1 MQICLDLLNSIDLG
15 VIKTDIHENV
25 IYINQFLSNYFS
37 KHVKTIDEIVH
48 YFVHS
53 NDKTQ
58 LKIPPGE
65 DTLVQMLSQNG
76 AYRTFKVEKRILPT
90 EEDNTVHYLWLFYDV
105 QEQKK
110 LEQLLLKERLR
121 LEEAYKHKN
130 NFLANITH
138 EIRTPINGI
147 VGMIALMGDTQL
159 TDEQTSYLEMVKEC
173 SFNLMSIIND
183 ILDYSKL
190 EAGKLVIDAKCMSL
204 RKCVES
210 TNDIILSKSYEKE
223 VEYTY
228 DIDSRI
234 PELIKGDTNRIKQ
247 IILNLLSNAFKFTD
261 HGCVHLQVNKITKE
275 EFKSEVVNNNDLFIK
290 FSITDTG
297 CGINSSDTIKLFH
310 SFSQIN
316 NGTSTKLYGGTG
328 LGLAICKELVTL
340 MDGHIFL
347 DKSIINEGSTFSFT
361 IQTKSCVSDNEK
373 VKDTA
378 LQNLNILIVDD
389 NLQNRMSLTAMVTKW
404 GMKAHVFSNSQE
416 ALFYTKFQKFDLGLI
431 DICMPRMDGKMLVQK
446 LSTQLKENMFPVIGL
461 SSLGDKL
468 KDSNLF
474 HTILLKPVKE
484 SKLKELCMELILK
497 KEQTSNSNANA
508 STSTSKSI
516 QDEIPNIYSEIKPNV
531 RLLIAED
538 VYINQCVIINFLKKL
553 GYLNVDL
560 VSNGTD
566 CINKLQ
572 ENEYDVV
579 LLDIRMPGM
588 NGDEIIKEIEKYYS
602 NKESSKYTFKNGVK
616 PFSIA
621 ITAYCLKDDKEKY
634 LTMGFDEY
642 ISKPIDIN
650 KLKISLDNAMEY
662 MMMQ

>member
-37 KHVKTIDEIVH
+37 KSVKTIDEIIH
-48 YFVHS
+48 FFVHS

-90 EEDNTVHYLWLFYDV
+90 EEDGVIHFLWLFYDV

-121 LEEAYKHKN
+121 LEEAYKHKS

-159 TDEQTSYLEMVKEC
+159 TEEQTSYLEMVKEC

-204 RKCVES
+204 RKCIES

-228 DIDSRI
+228 DVDSRI
-234 PELIKGDTNRIKQ
+234 PELIKGDMNRIKQ

-261 HGCVHLQVNKITKE
+261 HGSIHLQVDKITKE
-275 EFKSEVVNNNDLFIK
+275 EFKNEVINNNDLFLK

-297 CGINSSDTIKLFH
+297 CGISKDDTSKLFQ

-340 MDGHIFL
+340 MNGNIYL
-347 DKSIINEGSTFSFT
+347 DKSVLNEGSTFSFT
-361 IQTKSCVSDNEK
+361 IQTKSCVSENEK
-373 VKDTA
+373 IKDTI

-416 ALFYTKFQKFDLGLI
+416 ALFYTKFQTFDMGLI

-446 LSTQLKENMFPVIGL
+446 LSSQLKDNMFPVIGL

-497 KEQTSNSNANA
+497 KEETSIA
-508 STSTSKSI
+508 STSKSI
-516 QDEIPNIYSEIKPNV
+516 SNDTNSLPIIDIYSEIKPNV
-531 RLLIAED
+531 RLLVAED
-538 VYINQCVIINFLKKL
+538 VYINQCVLINFLKKL

-560 VSNGTD
+560 VSNGID
-566 CINKLQ
+566 CISKLE
-572 ENEYDVV
+572 ENEYDVL

-602 NKESSKYTFKNGVK
+602 KKEKSDYHFKNSQK

-650 KLKISLDNAMEY
+650 KLKISLDNAMEHI
-662 MMMQ
+662 MMQ